1 MRQRNELSLGAAAD
15 GIVGVDADG
24 LVTFANPA
32 AVRLLDRR
40 LEDMIGRSVE
50 EFLRPLHAGPGS
62 ELPIAATLADG
73 RPRQVEKTEIRGAG
87 GKPLPVRLVVTPIE
101 RRLSSLRAVVVFDE
115 ITPQIDAPRNLPRAA
130 EEAEPATRP
139 KASFPPTT

>member
-1 MRQRNELSLGAAAD
+1 MTLAQLAAFAIETRRAEQALAEMHQRNELILGAAAD

-62 ELPIAATLADG
+62 ELPIDRKST
-73 RPRQVEKTEIRGAG
+73 
-87 GKPLPVRLVVTPIE
+87 RLH
-101 RRLSSLRAVVVFDE
+101 SSH
-115 ITPQIDAPRNLPRAA
+115 
-130 EEAEPATRP
+130 
-139 KASFPPTT
+139 